1 MTMTMNDNKPLL
13 AVKDI
18 KKSFGHVEALRG
30 VSLEAYAGH
39 VLAIVGDNGA
49 GKSTL
54 IKTLSGV
61 LSPDSGE
68 IIVEGNSYKK
78 LTPKLALANGISTV
92 FQDLALVNTQDI
104 VENIFLGHEYRK
116 FGMLNKKKMRRETID
131 LLVRLGIQIP
141 GYDVLVRDLS
151 GGQRQSIAVARAV
164 HQGGKLLILDE
175 PTAAMGLKETA
186 AVEDLIKKLAASGL
200 AVIIISHNIPQVFKL
215 ADRVCVMRQGSVVD
229 VVDTDSVTTEDIVA
243 MITGASA
250 AC

>member
-1 MTMTMNDNKPLL
+1 MKMTESNKPLL

-61 LSPDSGE
+61 LPPDSGE
-68 IIVEGNSYKK
+68 IIIGDNSYKK

-92 FQDLALVNTQDI
+92 FQDLSLVNTQDI

-116 FGMLNKKKMRRETID
+116 FGWLNKKKMRKETIE

-164 HQGGKLLILDE
+164 HQGGKLVIFDE

-186 AVEDLIKKLAASGL
+186 AVEELIKKLADSGL

-215 ADRVCVMRQGSVVD
+215 SDRVCVMRQGSVVD
-229 VVDTDSVTTEDIVA
+229 VVETASVTTEDIVA